1 MPEEPNYLSQV
12 FKSQYN
18 LISLGTAIGFAL
30 LSANPLPV
38 LLVLGAQMI
47 VLPLV
52 AGSERYQRAIKAK
65 MLEDEKQEKQANRR
79 LESSEMLRALSD
91 PERHR
96 YRGLETLAAEIRENY
111 QSLDASSQSLLDE
124 VVSKLDFL
132 IAFYLRMRYSVARY
146 EAYFQT
152 TDPERIRHRLAS
164 LEREMSQGP
173 ERVRAIKAK
182 TTSVLRKR
190 LERYEKALENR
201 QLVDAQTE
209 TVLEVMQLLR
219 DQSFSMRDPKTI
231 TEQLDGL
238 VTSAE
243 ETERGVKD
251 LEDLL
256 ASDEDLF
263 LPAGLAVED
272 EEEREAPAPKQA
284 AAPPPVRV
292 PPPAKAMTPPPDR
305 KKVTH

>member
-1 MPEEPNYLSQV
+1 MPEEPNYLSHA

-18 LISLGTAIGFAL
+18 LIGLGTAVGFAL
-30 LSANPLPV
+30 LSANPLP
-38 LLVLGAQMI
+38 LLLMLGAQLV
-47 VLPLV
+47 VLPLL

-65 MLEDEKQEKQANRR
+65 MLEDERQQKQVNRR
-79 LESSEMLRALSD
+79 LEGSEMLRVLSD
-91 PERHR
+91 TERHR

-124 VVSKLDFL
+124 VVGKLDFL
-132 IAFYLRMRYSVARY
+132 ISFYLRMRYSVARY

-164 LEREMSQGP
+164 LEREMGQGP
-173 ERVRAIKAK
+173 ERVRAIKGK
-182 TTSVLRKR
+182 TSNVLRKR

-209 TVLEVMQLLR
+209 TVLEVLQLLR

-238 VTSAE
+238 VSSAE

-251 LEDLL
+251 LEELL
-256 ASDEDLF
+256 AADQDLF
-263 LPAGLAVED
+263 LPGSLTADV
-272 EEEREAPAPKQA
+272 EEELQGSGLQQ
-284 AAPPPVRV
+284 AAPPPVRL
-292 PPPAKAMTPPPDR
+292 PPATATSTPPPNR

>member
-1 MPEEPNYLSQV
+1 LPEEPNYLSLA

-18 LISLGTAIGFAL
+18 LITLGTAIGFAL

-52 AGSERYQRAIKAK
+52 AGSERYQRAIKAR
-65 MLEDEKQEKQANRR
+65 MMEEERQQKQASRR
-79 LESSEMLRALSD
+79 LEASEMLRALSD
-91 PERHR
+91 QERHR

-111 QSLDASSQSLLDE
+111 QSLDASSQTLLDD
-124 VVSKLDFL
+124 VVGKLDFL
-132 IAFYLRMRYSVARY
+132 ISFYLRMRYSVARY

-152 TDPERIRHRLAS
+152 TDPERIRHRLTS
-164 LEREMSQGP
+164 LEREMGQGP
-173 ERVRAIKAK
+173 ERVRAIKSK
-182 TTSVLRKR
+182 TAGVLRKR
-190 LERYEKALENR
+190 MERYEKALENR

-209 TVLEVMQLLR
+209 TVLEVLQLLR

-251 LEDLL
+251 LEELL
-256 ASDEDLF
+256 ASDQDLF
-263 LPAGLAVED
+263 LPGSLTADL
-272 EEEREAPAPKQA
+272 EEETDIPVHPAP
-284 AAPPPVRV
+284 PTPVRV
-292 PPPAKAMTPPPDR
+292 PPPLPSTDAPPNR